1 MEFVPDRSEARSP
14 PSAEQGESTARSGAR
29 MGPEGTD
36 GGREGRKEGDVLGP
50 CRRTEAGEIEIIT

>member
-36 GGREGRKEGDVLGP
+36 GGERRPERGRCFGTMPKD
-50 CRRTEAGEIEIIT
+50 